1 MSESD
6 EYQSLLKSQLDKL
19 VKRDELVQ
27 KVLKDIEEAEA
38 ALDAIGEEIGCLE
51 TESVTMEMEEVM
63 EKASDIK
70 SKLKVQ

>member
-38 ALDAIGEEIGCLE
+38 ALDAIGEEISCLE
-51 TESVTMEMEEVM
+51 MESVAMEMEEVT

>member
-51 TESVTMEMEEVM
+51 TESVAMEMEEVM